1 MIKGKMETD
10 HTPTAFAAPLLW
22 EIRKSNKQDV
32 ENKNKWGMAKNS
44 PTQHK
49 KKTQKEA
56 EEEQVS

>member
-1 MIKGKMETD
+1 METD

-44 PTQHK
+44 PTQQ